1 MTCQRCLERRQAI
14 RDAWLK
20 RNIAEAVKQAA
31 IGVGEMVKGV
41 DPAVAEKFHSG
52 GTYTG
57 KPYHVGE
64 NGPEFIVP
72 KKKDGKNG

>member
-41 DPAVAEKFHSG
+41 DPAVAEKIPLWWDLHWQAIPCG
-52 GTYTG
+52 
-57 KPYHVGE
+57 
-64 NGPEFIVP
+64 
-72 KKKDGKNG
+72 